1 MKLNMKSRFNSLL
14 GFFGYQ
20 MLKVENSSG
29 FREFVALRNLEMAS
43 GVLHI
48 GAHFGEERFLYS
60 ELNKPVLWIEAVPE
74 YFQRLEANIS
84 GFANQQARL
93 LLLSD
98 SEKLVDF
105 FIANNEGASS
115 SLFRFAENNGF
126 ENSGL
131 RMESQ
136 LRLTT
141 VRLDHAFQDNEISL
155 FDHWVIDVQGAE
167 MEVLKGA
174 GIFLKLCNSM
184 MVEVSRREIYVGGSS
199 YFDLTEFLEQE
210 GFVQVWEA
218 HLGEHMD
225 ILFIR
230 RR

>member
-1 MKLNMKSRFNSLL
+1 MKLNIKSRFNSLL
-14 GFFGYQ
+14 SFFGYQ
-20 MLKVENSSG
+20 VLRIENSLG
-29 FREFVALRNLEMAS
+29 FKEFVAIRNLEMAS

-60 ELNKPVLWIEAVPE
+60 ELNKPVLWIEAVPD
-74 YFQRLEANIS
+74 YFQLLAANIS
-84 GFANQQARL
+84 GFANQEARL

-98 SEKLVDF
+98 SEKQADF

-131 RMESQ
+131 RMERQ
-136 LRLTT
+136 IRLTT
-141 VRLDHAFQDNEISL
+141 VRLDRAFQHDEILL

-167 MEVLKGA
+167 MEVLRGA
-174 GIFLKLCNSM
+174 GLLLKSCNSM
-184 MVEVSRREIYVGGSS
+184 MIEVSRREIYVGGSS
-199 YFDLTEFLEQE
+199 YFDLTEFLEKE
-210 GFVQVWEA
+210 GFVQIWEA
-218 HLGEHMD
+218 HRGEHMD